1 MKHIKIYENI
11 DNDPKI
17 GDYVICNEN
26 LSYYDELVNFLSNNV
41 GRIVLKNYT
50 IVNVCFDYLVQYDY
64 IPKELDIYFYN
75 SSNLRPINIDDIIKF
90 SENKEDLEMYINAKK
105 YNL

>member
-1 MKHIKIYENI
+1 MRYIKTYENI
-11 DNDPKI
+11 DDKPKL
-17 GDYVICNEN
+17 GDYVICNGDR
-26 LSYYDELVNFLSNNV
+26 LSWCTNEIKNFLSNNI
-41 GRIVLKNYT
+41 GRIILINDRD
-50 IVNVCFDYLVQYDY
+50 VNYLVQYDY